1 MKSRNEFG
9 NILRAVILVL
19 GISLLIS
26 IAVLWTLGKL
36 EQYGIALIVVGVIL
50 NAAGILADLVFKRKC
65 L

>member
-1 MKSRNEFG
+1 MKSRNEVG

-50 NAAGILADLVFKRKC
+50 NAAGILADLIFKRKR